1 MTAALTT
8 PPRFDVGRVLSR
20 MFGAIGRNAL
30 VFGLLAGVLMGLPQ
44 FMIGA
49 AQKLVLGGKITT
61 GLESATLLISG
72 GGGGLLLLIFYP
84 VLQGALM
91 HGVVADL
98 NGRRPGFGE
107 CITTGLRFFFP
118 VIGITVL
125 LVIALMFGLVLF
137 IIPGVLMFLAWS
149 VALPAEVI
157 ERTGVFGAFSR
168 SRALT
173 RNHRGAIFGLY
184 VLLTIFSWLLSVA
197 LIAVSFG
204 STGTLGKVSWAGI
217 ILSALVQAIQTLLGA
232 AGSASIYYELRS
244 IKEGVG
250 PEQLAA
256 VFD

>member
-1 MTAALTT
+1 MTAAVTS
-8 PPRFDVGRVLSR
+8 PPRFDVGRVMSR
-20 MFGAIGRNAL
+20 MFGAIGRNGL
-30 VFGLLAGVLMGLPQ
+30 VFGLLATAMVGIPQLLLGV
-44 FMIGA
+44 
-49 AQKLVLGGKITT
+49 AQKLALNGHTLTALDGTT
-61 GLESATLLISG
+61 VLIST
-72 GGGGLLLLIFYP
+72 GGGGLMLLIFYP
-84 VLQGALM
+84 VLQAALM

-107 CITTGLRFFFP
+107 CVATGFRFFFP

-125 LVIALMFGLVLF
+125 MLIALMFGFLFF

-149 VALPAEVI
+149 VALPAEIV

-168 SRALT
+168 SADLT

-184 VLLTIFSWLLSVA
+184 VLLTIFSWLLSAVVVA
-197 LIAVSFG
+197 VTAG
-204 STGTLGKVSWAGI
+204 AMTTGVQVTWAGI
-217 ILSALVQAIQTLLGA
+217 VVSAIVQVLQTLLGA
-232 AGSASIYYELRS
+232 AGAASIYYELRS